1 MVFSSLEFLFL
12 FLPVVLALYFA
23 VPMRFKNLLL
33 LAGSLFFYAW
43 GEPVYVVLMVVSIV
57 VNYFL
62 ALAIERRR
70 GAPGARVAVVASIVI
85 SLGFLAFFKYADFVV
100 GTLNG
105 ILGLQIPDLD
115 LPLPIGISFYTFQ
128 ILSYT
133 VDVYRG
139 NVEAQRHFITL
150 AMYISLFPQLI
161 AGPIVRYRTIV
172 EDLRDRS
179 HTVEAFAEGAQRFTI
194 GLAKKVIVANNIG
207 LLWTAALETSQPSVL
222 LAWLGIIGFAFQI
235 YFDFSGYS
243 DMAIGLGR
251 MFGFRF
257 PENFNYP
264 YISRT
269 VTEFWR
275 RWHISLGRWFRD
287 YVYIPLG
294 GNRVSYVKWIR
305 NIFVVWF
312 LTGLWHGAAWNF
324 AIWGVYF
331 GVLLWV
337 ERTFL
342 AAFLQRL
349 PRFVGHAYVLF
360 AVLVSWVVFQLDTPS
375 QIFGYFADLFAL
387 GGLPAANAEAA
398 YLLRSNLVLL
408 VAAAIGATPLVKR
421 LSVRSAGSPVV
432 RRALAP
438 ALTALL
444 LVVSYGY
451 LVDSTFNP
459 FLYFRF

>member
-1 MVFSSLEFLFL
+1 MLFSSLEFLFL

-43 GEPVYVVLMVVSIV
+43 GEPVYVVLMVVSIA

-62 ALAIERRR
+62 ALVIERNR
-70 GAPGARVAVVASIVI
+70 GTKTALAAVIGSIGI
-85 SLGFLAFFKYADFVV
+85 SLLFLAFFKYADFVIE
-100 GTLNG
+100 TLNG
-105 ILGLQIPDLD
+105 LPGVQIPDLD

-139 NVEAQRHFITL
+139 NVEAQRDFITL

-172 EDLRDRS
+172 EDLARRT
-179 HTVEAFAEGAQRFTI
+179 HTMEGFAEGAQRFTV
-194 GLAKKVIVANNIG
+194 GLAKKVIVADNIG
-207 LLWTAALETSQPSVL
+207 LLWTAALEPSEPSVL
-222 LAWLGIIGFAFQI
+222 LAWLGVIGFAFQI

-264 YISRT
+264 YISRS

-305 NIFVVWF
+305 NVFVVWF

-331 GVLLWV
+331 GILLWA

-342 AAFLQRL
+342 AAFLERL
-349 PRFVGHAYVLF
+349 PRFVGHLYLLVAVLF
-360 AVLVSWVVFQLDTPS
+360 SWVVFQLETPA
-375 QIFGYFADLFAL
+375 QIFGYFADMFAL
-387 GGLPAANAEAA
+387 GGLPAANAEAVS
-398 YLLRSNLVLL
+398 LLRSNLVLL
-408 VAAAIGATPLVKR
+408 VVAVIGATPLAKR
-421 LSVRSAGSPVV
+421 LADLAIGRPAV

-438 ALTALL
+438 AVNGLL

-451 LVDSTFNP
+451 LVDSTFSP

>member
-1 MVFSSLEFLFL
+1 MLFSSLEFLFL

-33 LAGSLFFYAW
+33 LAGSLLFYAW
-43 GEPVYVVLMVVSIV
+43 GEPVYVVLMVVSIA

-62 ALAIERRR
+62 ALVIERNR
-70 GAPGARVAVVASIVI
+70 GTKTALTAVIGSIGV
-85 SLGFLAFFKYADFVV
+85 SLLFLGFFKYADFLIE
-100 GTLNG
+100 TLNG
-105 ILGLQIPDLD
+105 LTGLQIPDLD

-139 NVEAQRHFITL
+139 NVEAQRDFITL

-172 EDLRDRS
+172 EDLARRT
-179 HTVEAFAEGAQRFTI
+179 HTMEGFAEGAQRFTV
-194 GLAKKVIVANNIG
+194 GLAKKVIVADNIG
-207 LLWTAALETSQPSVL
+207 LLWTAGLEASEPSVL
-222 LAWLGIIGFAFQI
+222 LAWLGVIGFALQI

-264 YISRT
+264 YISRS

-275 RWHISLGRWFRD
+275 RWHISLGQWFRD

-305 NIFVVWF
+305 NVFVVWF

-331 GVLLWV
+331 GILLWA

-342 AAFLQRL
+342 AAFLERL
-349 PRFVGHAYVLF
+349 PRFVGHVYVLV
-360 AVLVSWVVFQLDTPS
+360 AVLFSWVVFQLETPA
-375 QIFGYFADLFAL
+375 QVFGYFADMFAL
-387 GGLPAANAEAA
+387 GGLPAANAEAV

-408 VAAAIGATPLVKR
+408 VVAVIGATPLAKR
-421 LSVRSAGSPVV
+421 LADVGIGRPAV

-438 ALTALL
+438 AVNGLL

-451 LVDSTFNP
+451 LVDSTFSP